1 MRTRS
6 SWTFF
11 ERPVLQGAEF
21 PCSGSPGQSV
31 RCCIKTSGPLPLR
44 TPYISLPGVCGQR
57 PPQLLPVDSVSSVAR
72 ASCCPASL
80 QLLFPTLAAGARCG
94 SLNQPWWA
102 YWHCTYQQTLQSGV
116 YAYVFAQ
123 RAGRHTSAS
132 TPLSRTR
139 PRETPADE

>member
-11 ERPVLQGAEF
+11 ECPVLRGAEF
-21 PCSGSPGQSV
+21 PCSGSPSQSA
-31 RCCIKTSGPLPLR
+31 RCWIKTSGPLPPR
-44 TPYISLPGVCGQR
+44 TPYISLPGVCGWR
-57 PPQLLPVDSVSSVAR
+57 PPQLLPADGVSSVAR
-72 ASCCPASL
+72 TSCYPASP
-80 QLLFPTLAAGARCG
+80 QLLFPTLAAGARRG

-102 YWHCTYQQTLQSGV
+102 YRHCRHQQTLQSGV
-116 YAYVFAQ
+116 YACVFAQ

-139 PRETPADE
+139 PREAPADE